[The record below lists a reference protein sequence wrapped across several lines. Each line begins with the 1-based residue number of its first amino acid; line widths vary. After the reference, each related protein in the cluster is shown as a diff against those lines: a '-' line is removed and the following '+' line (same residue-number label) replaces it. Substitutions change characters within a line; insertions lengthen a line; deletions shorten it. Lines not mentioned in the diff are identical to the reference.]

1 MAVSRGLPG
10 AVALQSQ
17 AGRKDPIKDPIRP
30 DGSHQTTAR
39 KRKNNTPA
47 MDNSI
52 LSSAFLLLLV
62 LDPLGNMPFVLA
74 LLRHLPP
81 ERRPRIILRE
91 CAIATC
97 VLIGFLFAGDWLLY
111 AMQLSDPALEI
122 AGGLILFLIA
132 LRMSF
137 PPTQRSLGE
146 PEHDTPSEPLIV
158 PLAIPMIAGPSALAT
173 VLLASRH
180 ADGPAL
186 PWVGAVVLACCAN
199 ALLLL
204 ASNWF
209 ARLFG
214 KAGMEA
220 LERLMGLILTAI
232 AVQML
237 IKGIRIAFQIG
248 D

>member
-1 MAVSRGLPG
+1 M
-10 AVALQSQ
+10 
-17 AGRKDPIKDPIRP
+17 
-30 DGSHQTTAR
+30 DGE
-39 KRKNNTPA
+39 
-47 MDNSI
+47 
-52 LSSAFLLLLV
+52 LFSSVFLLLLV
-62 LDPLGNMPFVLA
+62 LDPLGNMPFVLS
-74 LLRHLPP
+74 LLRHTP
-81 ERRPRIILRE
+81 ETRRPRVIVRE

-97 VLIGFLFAGDWLLY
+97 VLVGFLFVGDWLLL

-132 LRMSF
+132 LRMVF
-137 PPTQRSLGE
+137 PPTSCESVEQE
-146 PEHDTPSEPLIV
+146 PPAEPLIV

-180 ADGPAL
+180 SDGQTML
-186 PWVGAVVLACCAN
+186 WVGAVILACLVN

-204 ASNWF
+204 SSGWF
-209 ARLFG
+209 ARFFG

-237 IKGIRIAFQIG
+237 IKGIRIAFHIG
-248 D
+248 